1 MSPDPI
7 DPYTPPTEASIGPDI
22 RSMPT
27 GKPCPSCGSRDTG
40 EGVLGKRQHH
50 PINLLLFG
58 WLYLIPLAFSRH
70 TDTCR
75 SCGETFSYKTIAS
88 KVALTLLIAIILL
101 GTIAMI

>member
-75 SCGETFSYKTIAS
+75 SCGETFSYIAGTGGY
-88 KVALTLLIAIILL
+88 ALTNLQVRAVI
-101 GTIAMI
+101 GP